1 MNHKLRTFT
10 ALFLASCQLGLV
22 YAQAQTAIQN
32 PNSIPLPTTPDAKAA
47 TITLSFQNADVA
59 PVAAAVAKAVG
70 QTIIV
75 DPRVKGK
82 ITLNTPKPVTPQT
95 ALDMFSSSLRS
106 ASFALVQVNGMYRVV
121 PDADARV
128 QGNTVLTQNNQ
139 EGDQVVTRVFKI
151 KQDSASNLV
160 NVLRPLLTQNSSITA
175 NPGNNTLIVTD
186 YASNVKRVAKLLESM
201 DDPSIGDVQ
210 AVHLKYAVALDVA
223 SILSK
228 VVDNNAGGAQT
239 PGVDSKV
246 IVLAEP
252 RSNSVLIKASN
263 PEKIQ
268 QLRSLI
274 ARLDTPTA
282 SNGNMWV
289 VPLKNAEAAK
299 LAVTLRAIVAADS
312 TLSQQAGATNL
323 GAAASGGM
331 PQAPQMPQGMAQGS
345 GLIGGAAGGAAAG
358 GATGGASAAA
368 TGALSST
375 SQPSVGGMIQADT
388 ATNSLIIT
396 ASESFYRNL
405 REVIDKLDRRRTQ
418 VYVEALIVEVESTNS
433 AQLGIQWQGLINA
446 GGQNVPFGGT
456 NYGSPPAGINIVD
469 LSRNAAGILNPAVGG
484 VDTLAKSNGLNI
496 GMLSK
501 FGGNY
506 TVSALI
512 SALDKEGGTRV
523 LSTPNLVTL
532 DNEEARIMV
541 GQNVPILAGSYT
553 TNATSQTTPFQTY
566 NRLDIGILLRVRPQ
580 IAHNGTVK
588 LTVYQEV
595 STVSTQTNQATVQ
608 SQGYTI
614 NKRTIESNV
623 IVDDGQM
630 FVIGGLIGDDYADTS
645 DGVPFLKD
653 IPLIGALFRYDSK
666 YRKKSNLM
674 VFLRPYIIKDA
685 KAAEEITTNR
695 QDYMQGKQDSFK
707 QLPMLLPSE
716 TLPTMDDA
724 KTPLVKPGALPTPAP
739 TLRP

>member
-1 MNHKLRTFT
+1 MNVVLRS
-10 ALFLASCQLGLV
+10 LAVASLIGTPLSGSSV
-22 YAQAQTAIQN
+22 QAQSLPNTPAGQTTAQ
-32 PNSIPLPTTPDAKAA
+32 AA

-70 QTIIV
+70 KTIIV

-82 ITLNTPKPVTPQT
+82 VTLLTPQPVTPQT
-95 ALDMFSSSLRS
+95 ALDMFSSALRS
-106 ASFALVQVNGMYRVV
+106 ANFALVQVNGSYRVI

-128 QGNTVLTQNNQ
+128 QGNAVVTQDSP

-151 KQDSASNLV
+151 KQDSAANLV

-186 YASNVKRVAKLLESM
+186 YASNVKRVAKLLDSM
-201 DDPSIGDVQ
+201 DEPSIGDVQ
-210 AVHLKYAVALDVA
+210 AIHLRYAVAIDVA
-223 SILSK
+223 SILTKMVENTAGGQPGSTDSK
-228 VVDNNAGGAQT
+228 VV
-239 PGVDSKV
+239 V
-246 IVLAEP
+246 IAEP
-252 RSNSVLIKASN
+252 RSNSILIKSSN
-263 PEKIQ
+263 PEKIR
-268 QLRSLI
+268 QLRSLV
-274 ARLDTPTA
+274 ARLDTPSA

-289 VPLKNAEAAK
+289 VPLKNAEASK
-299 LAVTLRAIVAADS
+299 LAVTLRAIIAADS
-312 TLSQQAGATNL
+312 SLSQQAGASNA
-323 GAAASGGM
+323 GASSMSSPMSQPNMGAMQQAA
-331 PQAPQMPQGMAQGS
+331 QS
-345 GLIGGAAGGAAAG
+345 GLVGAAAG
-358 GATGGASAAA
+358 GASGPGGATGGSSAAA
-368 TGALSST
+368 TGALTST
-375 SQPSVGGMIQADT
+375 SQPNVGGLIQADT

-405 REVIDKLDRRRTQ
+405 REVIEKLDRRRTQ

-433 AQLGIQWQGLINA
+433 AQLGIQWQGLINS

-456 NYGSPPAGINIVD
+456 NYGSPPAGLNIVD
-469 LSRNAAGILNPAVGG
+469 LSRNAASILNPALGG
-484 VDTLAKSNGLNI
+484 VPTLASSAGMNI

-506 TVSALI
+506 SVSALI
-512 SALDKEGGTRV
+512 SALDKEGGSRV

-541 GQNVPILAGSYT
+541 GQNVPILAGAYT
-553 TNATSQTTPFQTY
+553 TNATSQTTPFQTF
-566 NRLDIGILLRVRPQ
+566 NRLDVGILLRVRPQ
-580 IAHNGTVK
+580 ISNNGTIK

-595 STVSTQTNQATVQ
+595 STVAPAAPTVVS

-630 FVIGGLIGDDYADTS
+630 FVIGGLIGDDYYDTS

-653 IPLIGALFRYDSK
+653 IPILGALFRYDSK
-666 YRKKSNLM
+666 SRKKSNLM
-674 VFLRPYIIKDA
+674 VFLRPYVIKDA

-695 QDYMQGKQDSFK
+695 QEYMQGKQDSFK
-707 QLPMLLPSE
+707 QLPMLLPNE
-716 TLPTMDDA
+716 NLPTMEDV
-724 KTPLVKPGALPTPAP
+724 KTPLVNPGKLPPPAP

>member
-22 YAQAQTAIQN
+22 SAQAQTPTA
-32 PNSIPLPTTPDAKAA
+32 LPSPSSGSQAA

-128 QGNTVLTQNNQ
+128 QGNTVLTQNNP

-201 DDPSIGDVQ
+201 DEPSIGDVQ

-223 SILSK
+223 SILTK
-228 VVDNNAGGAQT
+228 VVDTNSAGGQT

-274 ARLDTPTA
+274 ARLDTPSA

-323 GAAASGGM
+323 GAAAGGGM
-331 PQAPQMPQGMAQGS
+331 PQMPQGMNQSS
-345 GLIGGAAGGAAAG
+345 GLVGGAAGGMPG
-358 GATGGASAAA
+358 GAMPGGAAGGASAAA
-368 TGALSST
+368 TGALAST
-375 SQPSVGGMIQADT
+375 SQPNVGGMIQADT

-418 VYVEALIVEVESTNS
+418 VYVEALIVEVESSNS

-456 NYGSPPAGINIVD
+456 NYGNPPAGINIVD
-469 LSRNAAGILNPAVGG
+469 LSRNAAGILNPALGG
-484 VDTLAKSNGLNI
+484 VDTLAKSNGMNI

-512 SALDKEGGTRV
+512 SALDKEGGTRI

-580 IAHNGTVK
+580 ISNNGTIK
-588 LTVYQEV
+588 LTVYQEA
-595 STVSTQTNQATVQ
+595 STVAPSAPSTVQ
-608 SQGYTI
+608 AQGYTI

-630 FVIGGLIGDDYADTS
+630 FVIGGLIGDDYWDTS

-653 IPLIGALFRYDSK
+653 IPLIGALFRYDAK
-666 YRKKSNLM
+666 TRKKSNLM
-674 VFLRPYIIKDA
+674 VFLRPYVIKDA
-685 KAAEEITTNR
+685 RAAEEITTNR
-695 QDYMQGKQDSFK
+695 QEFMQGKQESFK
-707 QLPMLLPSE
+707 QLPMLLPKE
-716 TLPTMDDA
+716 NLPTLDDA
-724 KTPLVKPGALPTPAP
+724 KAPLVKPGALPTPAP